1 MAGRDAS
8 GRMYADEVKFPGGWT
23 NLSAYIQSKGLKAG
37 LYSAASSV
45 VCSGRV
51 GSLYNEYLDAETFAS
66 WNIDYVKYDNV
77 RSILCMLFHPLF
89 NYPYPSSPPFPPP
102 SAESTAW
109 VTPGFTCLWMASTA
123 LGAPW
128 WYPRSPLVCTPTPP
142 RGSSPTCGAP
152 QMTSMQ
158 TMGQFWTGLTP
169 MTSGHPL
176 QALDHGMTQTCWRWE
191 MAVYREYR
199 Y

>member
-77 RSILCMLFHPLF
+77 R
-89 NYPYPSSPPFPPP
+89 
-102 SAESTAW
+102 EDK
-109 VTPGFTCLWMASTA
+109 
-123 LGAPW
+123 
-128 WYPRSPLVCTPTPP
+128 
-142 RGSSPTCGAP
+142 RGI
-152 QMTSMQ
+152 
-158 TMGQFWTGLTP
+158 
-169 MTSGHPL
+169 
-176 QALDHGMTQTCWRWE
+176 
-191 MAVYREYR
+191 
-199 Y
+199 